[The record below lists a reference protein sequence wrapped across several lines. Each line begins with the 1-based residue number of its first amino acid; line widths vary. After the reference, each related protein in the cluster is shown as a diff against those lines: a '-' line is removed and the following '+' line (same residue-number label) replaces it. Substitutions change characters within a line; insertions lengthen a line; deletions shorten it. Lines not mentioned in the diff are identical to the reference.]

1 MPALWGQTLGFF
13 RWIGLNF
20 RDGFFIILHN
30 ICEVQGAISANT
42 VPRTG
47 RFWQISEKM
56 AYFRVIF
63 RKWDELTYII
73 IKDALFGISWEV
85 IMIFLLG
92 HWVSG
97 GAFRSQI
104 GLKLTNIGLLRLLVS
119 LFTWKSQDFTLTQ
132 LFGS

>member
-1 MPALWGQTLGFF
+1 MLLWLTIWMSLIPKGNYFKSCKWKRASIMPALWGQTLGFF
-13 RWIGLNF
+13 RGIGLNF

-30 ICEVQGAISANT
+30 ICEVQGAIPPNR

-47 RFWQISEKM
+47 RFWQISEKI

-63 RKWDELTYII
+63 RKWDELTYIF
-73 IKDALFGISWEV
+73 IKDALFSISWEV

-97 GAFRSQI
+97 G
-104 GLKLTNIGLLRLLVS
+104 TVNMPLL
-119 LFTWKSQDFTLTQ
+119 WYC
-132 LFGS
+132 